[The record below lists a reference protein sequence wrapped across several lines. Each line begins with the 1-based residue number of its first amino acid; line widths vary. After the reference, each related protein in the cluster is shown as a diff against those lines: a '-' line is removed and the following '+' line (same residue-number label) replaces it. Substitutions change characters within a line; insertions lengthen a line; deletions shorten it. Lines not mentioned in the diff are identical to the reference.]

1 MIHTAKQ
8 LKDKVK
14 NMSGGNSE
22 DAAAAVGVFNELL
35 GVIILIVFAF
45 IIWTKN

>member
-1 MIHTAKQ
+1 MDTVEM
-8 LKDKVK
+8 KDFRMME
-14 NMSGGNSE
+14 NRE

-45 IIWTKN
+45 IIWTRN

>member
-1 MIHTAKQ
+1 MLRSGFCVFTAFFFVYE
-8 LKDKVK
+8 LICL
-14 NMSGGNSE
+14 
-22 DAAAAVGVFNELL
+22 AAAVGVFNELL